1 MTNFLDVRL
10 APVGGGLA
18 PSVAVFAGTSLDDYS
33 GMLLSDLVASIAGRD
48 VLIVAHGFNVDRAD
62 GIASLSNWAG
72 LLQPPANAAF
82 LGLLWPGDSIW
93 AHGLDYP
100 EEPKIAN
107 EAGELVAQFIDDNF
121 SGAASI
127 SFASHSLGAR
137 VILQAINHLNLP
149 VRRATIMAGAIDD
162 NCLNTEFADAVAKV
176 DVLSVL
182 SSKKDEVL
190 SVDFPLG
197 NFFAGIIA
205 AGHPWWRAALGHCG
219 PVNPRPG
226 NTRAPFEIPDNWNYQ
241 HGDYLHIDATPT
253 PVFPVPMDVPP
264 NGSAIPGLDSAGNP
278 CGGWQE
284 AFSSAFVSTRF
295 RD

>member
-1 MTNFLDVRL
+1 MTTFLDVRL

-18 PSVAVFAGTSLDDYS
+18 PSVGAFTGTSLANYT
-33 GMLLSDLVASIAGRD
+33 GMLLSDLVASIKGRD

-62 GIASLSNWAG
+62 GIASLSNWGA

-100 EEPKIAN
+100 EEPRIAN
-107 EAGELVAQFIDDNF
+107 EAGALVAQFIDSNF
-121 SGAASI
+121 ACAASI

-137 VILQAINHLNLP
+137 VILQAIDHLNLP
-149 VRRATIMAGAIDD
+149 VRRAVIMAGAIDD
-162 NCLNTEFADAVAKV
+162 DCLTTEFADAVAKV
-176 DVLSVL
+176 DQLSVL
-182 SSKKDEVL
+182 SSNRDRVL
-190 SVDFPLG
+190 SFDFPLG
-197 NFFAGIIA
+197 NFAAGIIA

-226 NTRAPFEIPDNWNYQ
+226 NARAPFEIPDNWNYQ
-241 HGDYLHIDATPT
+241 HGDYLHINDSPS
-253 PVFPVPMDVPP
+253 PVFPIPTEVPS
-264 NGSAIPGLDSAGNP
+264 NGSSIPALDAGGNP
-278 CGGWQE
+278 VSGWHE

-295 RD
+295 R